1 MNSPGKGTQQP
12 CPMQNSYSYAIN
24 NAIAM
29 SLYTNS
35 FNKQTLET

>member
-1 MNSPGKGTQQP
+1 MNSPGQCTQQP
-12 CPMQNSYSYAIN
+12 HPMQNSYSYAII
-24 NAIAM
+24 NADTM